1 MLEIMLWVAIVDGR
15 ADVFNGIMAAHIFPS
30 LADVLT
36 DSLTAED
43 FGPLD
48 LSLGNMAGTGSDGR
62 GLDESD
68 FLNPSALSDP
78 EDSSIYELSQPSDL
92 LVHFPMWSVS
102 QPLVNCDGTNEL
114 GQVQYEVEVPTDGS
128 LTSYPH
134 SPGSTGDH
142 SDYSSDSS
150 GADLNHRQ
158 GMIALQRMGHSH
170 RDPALSEIEVKSE
183 PNTGL
188 PDPSILPSKYYE
200 DEDDVMSETDSDEH
214 SSSSE
219 KKKRPGRKKGQTSSV
234 YHLWEFIRD
243 LLHDE
248 RYCPRIIKWE
258 SEEEGIF
265 RVVKSDEVAKQW
277 GSKKNNRSKM
287 TYEKLS
293 RSLRYSRKE
302 GYFADIPKDRGL
314 PKKLCF
320 KFGPKAHGWHKNS
333 L

>member
-1 MLEIMLWVAIVDGR
+1 MFHPYGPRYASHR

-36 DSLTAED
+36 ESLSTDD

-48 LSLGNMAGTGSDGR
+48 LSLNSMTGTASDTR

-68 FLNPSALSDP
+68 FLNPAALT
-78 EDSSIYELSQPSDL
+78 EESSIYELSQPQDL

-102 QPLVNCDGTNEL
+102 QPLVNIDDSSEL
-114 GQVQYEVEVPTDGS
+114 GRVQYEVEVPADGS

-134 SPGSTGDH
+134 SPGSTGDN

-150 GADLNHRQ
+150 GEVNNTRGS
-158 GMIALQRMGHSH
+158 GMIALQRVNLPN
-170 RDPALSEIEVKSE
+170 RDPALSEVEIKKE
-183 PNTGL
+183 PNLGL
-188 PDPSILPSKYYE
+188 PDPSILPSKYYDDE
-200 DEDDVMSETDSDEH
+200 DEVMSETDSDGH

-243 LLHDE
+243 LLHDDK
-248 RYCPRIIKWE
+248 YCPRIIKWE
-258 SEEEGIF
+258 SEAEGIF

-320 KFGPKAHGWHKNS
+320 KFGPKAHGWRKM
-333 L
+333 

>member
-150 GADLNHRQ
+150 GADLNQRP
-158 GMIALQRMGHSH
+158 GMIALQRMAHSH

-243 LLHDE
+243 LLHDD

-258 SEEEGIF
+258 SEDEGIF
-265 RVVKSDEVAKQW
+265 RVVKSDEVAKHW

-320 KFGPKAHGWHKNS
+320 KFGPKAHGWHKHS

>member
-1 MLEIMLWVAIVDGR
+1 MFHPYGPRYTSSR

-36 DSLTAED
+36 ESLSADD

-48 LSLGNMAGTGSDGR
+48 LSLSSMTGATADSR

-68 FLNPSALSDP
+68 FLNPTALSDP
-78 EDSSIYELSQPSDL
+78 EDSNIYELSQPQDL

-102 QPLVNCDGTNEL
+102 QPVGNVDDSSEL

-128 LTSYPH
+128 LTYPH
-134 SPGSTGDH
+134 SPGSTGDN

-150 GADLNHRQ
+150 GELNHPGK
-158 GMIALQRMGHSH
+158 GMIALQRVSLAH
-170 RDPALSEIEVKSE
+170 RDPALSEAEVKKE
-183 PNTGL
+183 PNLGL
-188 PDPSILPSKYYE
+188 PDPSILPSKFYD
-200 DEDDVMSETDSDEH
+200 DEDDVMSETDSDGH

-248 RYCPRIIKWE
+248 RFCPKIIKWE
-258 SEEEGIF
+258 SEVEGIF

-320 KFGPKAHGWHKNS
+320 KFGPKAHGWRKM
-333 L
+333 